1 MKKAFRFVGLLCML
15 LIVQSFSLWAA
26 GGQAQSTASGER
38 TLTVAVGVEPQYVT
52 NMGAQSSGDND
63 HVLFYNIYDTLVYRD
78 AQGEI
83 KPWLAESWTISPD
96 GKQIAVTLRNDV
108 YFHDGS
114 KLTAEDVKFTYDS
127 LKDKPLGISLLI
139 NYDYTEVVDATH
151 LIIHMTNAFKPIMS
165 SFASR
170 IAIVLSKA
178 YYEKVGNE
186 GYTKAPIGTGA
197 YKFVSWASGEIV
209 MERNE
214 NWWGGKAPFQKVVIK
229 VIPEVNTQSIALESG
244 DIDVVLAIPIENLE
258 RMRNS
263 KIAYDYVESN
273 AMNFLQFNMSL
284 SNWATNDL
292 NFRKAVQHG
301 IDKNAISQA
310 VFSGKASLIDM
321 YGSPMFTG
329 KPKAGTYDTY
339 SFDVAKAKQYLAA
352 SKYDGRVFN
361 VVCQAGTPNQK
372 IAEVIQGSL
381 HNIGINMKVTAVDAA
396 TFFDTVRNTG
406 DFDAEVVI
414 NTSSIM
420 DMDTLSNYF
429 FISRYDFKDMGHPRG
444 PRMDELIKLGRQQP
458 DDAKRVEYFREFSNI
473 LNADVN
479 HIYILMDINTIAYR
493 NDRVKN
499 VKASA
504 FKYYRF
510 SEWSY

>member
-1 MKKAFRFVGLLCML
+1 MKKGFRFVMAAALML
-15 LIVQSFSLWAA
+15 APAFCLWA
-26 GGQAQSTASGER
+26 GGGRQAQSSASGER
-38 TLTVAVGVEPQYVT
+38 TLTVAVGVEPQYMT

-83 KPWLAESWTISPD
+83 KPWLAQDWTISPD
-96 GKQIAVTLRNDV
+96 GKQIAVTLRDDV
-108 YFHDGS
+108 YWHNGE
-114 KLTAEDVKFTYDS
+114 KLTASDVKFTYDS

-170 IAIVLSKA
+170 IAIVLNEK
-178 YYEKVGNE
+178 YYNQVGNE
-186 GYTKAPIGTGA
+186 GYTRAPIGTGA
-197 YKFVSWASGEIV
+197 YKFVSWASGQIV

-214 NWWGGKAPFQKVVIK
+214 NWWGGKAPFQRVVIK
-229 VIPEVNTQSIALESG
+229 VIPEVNTQQIALESG
-244 DIDVVLAIPIENLE
+244 DVDVVLAIPIENLE
-258 RMRNS
+258 RTNDRNIS
-263 KIAYDYVESN
+263 WDYVESN

-292 NFRKAVQHG
+292 NFRKAVQYG
-301 IDKNAISQA
+301 IDKNAINQA
-310 VFSGKASLIDM
+310 VFSGKATLIDM

-329 KPKAGTYDTY
+329 KPRAGTYDTY
-339 SFDVAKAKQYLAA
+339 SFNVARAKEYLAQ
-352 SKYDGRVFN
+352 SKYDGREFN

-381 HNIGINMKVTAVDAA
+381 HNVGINMRVTAVDAA

-429 FISRYDFKDMGHPRG
+429 FISRYDFKDMGHPHG

-458 DDAKRVEYFREFSNI
+458 DDAQRIEYYREFSNL
-473 LNADVN
+473 LNGDVN
-479 HIYILMDINTIAYR
+479 HVYILMDINTIAYR
-493 NDRVKN
+493 NDRVKG
-499 VKASA
+499 VKANA

-510 SEWSY
+510 SEWSF